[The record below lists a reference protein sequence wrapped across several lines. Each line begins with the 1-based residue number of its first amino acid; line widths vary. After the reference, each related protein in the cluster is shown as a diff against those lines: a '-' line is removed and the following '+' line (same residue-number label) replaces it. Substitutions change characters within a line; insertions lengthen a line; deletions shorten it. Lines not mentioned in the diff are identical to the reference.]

1 MGEPFTVVVWERWKV
16 GVGVVVGWG
25 DTESKFIFTRLL
37 DCRKVSEAS
46 ILETVLECQID
57 CGKLIQIVPR
67 MFPLPLQN

>member
-1 MGEPFTVVVWERWKV
+1 
-16 GVGVVVGWG
+16 VVGWG